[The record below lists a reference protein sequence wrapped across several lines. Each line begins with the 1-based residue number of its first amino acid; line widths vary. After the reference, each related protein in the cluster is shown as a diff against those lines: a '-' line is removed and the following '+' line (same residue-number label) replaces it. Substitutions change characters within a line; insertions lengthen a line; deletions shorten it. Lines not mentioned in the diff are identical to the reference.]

1 MNLVQNKQFTP
12 KSITCDV
19 CDGKKIIPMGDFV
32 KPDGSGSYWKIL
44 DKDGIEMPDDWA
56 GTPRTYD
63 KVKRLL
69 DRLNVNGKHRP
80 YTMVQK

>member
-1 MNLVQNKQFTP
+1 MGRH
-12 KSITCDV
+12 SILDTKGYQYRTNPLNIPD
-19 CDGKKIIPMGDFV
+19 II
-32 KPDGSGSYWKIL
+32 GSYWKIL

-56 GTPRTYD
+56 GTPRTYE